1 MQTYF
6 KLFNNVV
13 KTMIWTLAKFW
24 EDLCVITLKH
34 TVRKTYLRNN
44 GALMQTFSFPC
55 FSSSNRVGGVA
66 HDCVKTASK
75 LLFPW
80 LQSPLCCNQ
89 VFFSHPEWVATQFQ
103 GKLSKRRTRN
113 RHPVGSRG
121 CDANK
126 EQSVLIHLFN
136 SGLYSTWWS
145 FYSRLRLSY
154 FPFAFRLILF
164 RELTRTFAKTK

>member
-44 GALMQTFSFPC
+44 GALMQTFSLPC

-80 LQSPLCCNQ
+80 LQASFCFRTVVL
-89 VFFSHPEWVATQFQ
+89 SHPEWGATRFYIEWI
-103 GKLSKRRTRN
+103 KRWTRTERPYA
-113 RHPVGSRG
+113 RHL
-121 CDANK
+121 DAK
-126 EQSVLIHLFN
+126 RCTARSPCAVLVILHISTKMSTF
-136 SGLYSTWWS
+136 LYSHTLQLLL
-145 FYSRLRLSY
+145 FLLPYSQWLL
-154 FPFAFRLILF
+154 
-164 RELTRTFAKTK
+164 LTRIRNE